1 MARAI
6 FISTTLLLAASAP
19 VRAEGPIEDE
29 YKTGGFAIGCQAWT
43 FNHFTV
49 FEAIDKTKQAGGKV
63 IEFFPGQRLSPD
75 NPNEKFSHDSDRG
88 VWEQV
93 KRKLAEAHIRPVNYG
108 VVGVPKQEAGARK
121 VFDFAKY
128 FNLRTITTES
138 TDAIDTL
145 ERLAKEYDICVAF
158 HNHPRRPNDPNY
170 KVWDPNY
177 IANLVAGRDR
187 RVGACAD
194 TGHWVRSGLKPVECM
209 QILKGRIMGV
219 HLKDLQEFGKP
230 DAHDVVYGTGVSD
243 VPGILNELRAQGFAG
258 NISVEYEYK
267 WEDNVPDVTQCIAFV
282 KEHAPRHT
290 R

>member
-1 MARAI
+1 
-6 FISTTLLLAASAP
+6 
-19 VRAEGPIEDE
+19 
-29 YKTGGFAIGCQAWT
+29 
-43 FNHFTV
+43 
-49 FEAIDKTKQAGGKV
+49 
-63 IEFFPGQRLSPD
+63 
-75 NPNEKFSHDSDRG
+75 
-88 VWEQV
+88 V

-108 VVGVPKQEAGARK
+108 VVGVPKEEAGARK

-145 ERLAKEYDICVAF
+145 EKLAKEYDICVAF
-158 HNHPRRPNDPNY
+158 HNHPRQPNNPNY
-170 KVWDPNY
+170 KVWNPNY

-219 HLKDLQEFGKP
+219 HLKDLTEFGKP

-243 VPGILNELRAQGFAG
+243 VPGILKELRDQHFAG

-267 WEDNVPDVTQCIAFV
+267 WEDNVPDVRQCIAFV
-282 KEHAPRHT
+282 KEHAPPPT